1 MASSEVIDAQFN
13 RAVEIVQS
21 LPKTGPIQTDYE
33 EKLTMYSL
41 YKQATVGNVETPRP
55 GMWDMLGRAKWDAW
69 AKHRDLDPLEA
80 KWLYVLR
87 KYSDKTTAMTLVQEL
102 ENYGDFTHLSSNSR
116 FRSADSDT
124 SGSTISEDDEPSYPP
139 RNVPR
144 PRESQSPAHEGDVSE
159 GDDEAR
165 DLPVVVEHERAMS
178 QSQSNRPSSSL
189 SSHRYRT
196 PLGTSVVISP
206 PPIHRIPSSQP
217 RPDFATP
224 SAFADPSPISSPSNP
239 TMSSYVGISDPSR
252 AEAATPTRTPSY
264 TPHRQFRGPQQPLP
278 PFGSMRPASEA
289 SLERAIENVQVHLA
303 ALTERI
309 DSLETSLSLSRS
321 NTSLTLRHLGSPSR
335 HSPHEGRGPYW
346 DRDDLGMW
354 SFVVNPIA
362 CVLDKIRE
370 LATFFARN
378 EDRSPTRMIIRRL
391 CLDVSFLVCVL
402 AVVRLLWKRSGVRRR
417 EVHLALRVLWRAILG
432 AKPDRVMIDQ
442 AV

>member
-1 MASSEVIDAQFN
+1 
-13 RAVEIVQS
+13 
-21 LPKTGPIQTDYE
+21 
-33 EKLTMYSL
+33 MYSL
-41 YKQATVGNVETPRP
+41 YKQVS
-55 GMWDMLGRAKWDAW
+55 
-69 AKHRDLDPLEA
+69 H
-80 KWLYVLR
+80 
-87 KYSDKTTAMTLVQEL
+87 
-102 ENYGDFTHLSSNSR
+102 

-124 SGSTISEDDEPSYPP
+124 SGSTISEDYEPSHPP
-139 RNVPR
+139 RNVPQS
-144 PRESQSPAHEGDVSE
+144 RESQLPAHEGDISE

-196 PLGTSVVISP
+196 PMAASVVYSP
-206 PPIHRIPSSQP
+206 PPIQRIPSSQP

-239 TMSSYVGISDPSR
+239 TMSSYVGVSEPAR
-252 AEAATPTRTPSY
+252 VEAATPSRTPSF
-264 TPHRQFRGPQQPLP
+264 TPHRQYRGPHQPLA

-289 SLERAIENVQVHLA
+289 SLEHAIENVQVHLA

-309 DSLETSLSLSRS
+309 DSLESSLSLSRS
-321 NTSLTLRHLGSPSR
+321 NTSLTLRHLGSPR
-335 HSPHEGRGPYW
+335 GGHSPHEGRGPYW

-354 SFVVNPIA
+354 SLVANPIA

-378 EDRSPTRMIIRRL
+378 EDRSPTRMIVRRL
-391 CLDVSFLVCVL
+391 CLDVSFLACVL
-402 AVVRLLWKRSGVRRR
+402 VVVRLLWKRSGVRRR
-417 EVHLALRVLWRAILG
+417 EVHVALRVLWRAILG